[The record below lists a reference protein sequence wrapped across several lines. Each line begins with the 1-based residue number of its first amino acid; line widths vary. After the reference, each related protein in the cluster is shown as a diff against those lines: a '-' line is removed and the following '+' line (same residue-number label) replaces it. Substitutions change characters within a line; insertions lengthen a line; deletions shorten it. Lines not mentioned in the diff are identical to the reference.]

1 MLFLVRLEH
10 ENSFVTTHLIQGEDL
25 AEAKSKLEDW
35 FSQDYGVRDGDW
47 HVASDGDE
55 VRVETLA
62 KLQSLYDLTK
72 WLPVIGN
79 S

>member
-10 ENSFVTTHLIQGEDL
+10 KNLFVTTYLIKAKDL

-35 FSQDYGVRDGDW
+35 LSQDYAVRDGDW
-47 HVASDGDE
+47 YAASDGDE

-72 WLPVIGN
+72 WLPVIGE
-79 S
+79 

>member
-10 ENSFVTTHLIQGEDL
+10 KNSFVTTHLIQAEDL
-25 AEAKSKLEDW
+25 AEAKNKLEDW
-35 FSQDYGVRDGDW
+35 LSQDYGVRDGDW
-47 HVASDGDE
+47 YVASDGGE

-72 WLPVIGN
+72 WLPVIGE
-79 S
+79 

>member
-10 ENSFVTTHLIQGEDL
+10 ENSFVTTHLIQAEDL
-25 AEAKSKLEDW
+25 AEAKSKLEDYL
-35 FSQDYGVRDGDW
+35 SQDYGVRDGNRYVD
-47 HVASDGDE
+47 SDGDE

-72 WLPVIGN
+72 WLPVIGE
-79 S
+79 

>member
-10 ENSFVTTHLIQGEDL
+10 KNSFVTTHLIQAKDL

-35 FSQDYGVRDGDW
+35 LSQDYAVRYGDW
-47 HVASDGDE
+47 YADPDGDE
-55 VRVETLA
+55 VRIETLA

-72 WLPVIGN
+72 WLPVIGE
-79 S
+79 